1 MREMIIEVAQSL
13 PNNITFDDFL
23 EALYLRVKVEKSL
36 KNIEDEEV
44 ISSKD
49 LLKEIEAWI
58 YNKIQ

>member
-36 KNIEDEEV
+36 KNIENDE
-44 ISSKD
+44 ITSSKD
-49 LLKEIEAWI
+49 FLKEIEAW
-58 YNKIQ
+58 K

>member
-1 MREMIIEVAQSL
+1 MIIEVAQSL